1 MAVFNIGG
9 IAGNVG
15 RLCRRRCVLSTTSG
29 ITVVAPDKKKKL
41 SLVIAAAWLWPY
53 LLMPLLML
61 SNLPLQCSA
70 VW

>member
-29 ITVVAPDKKKKL
+29 ITVIAPDKKKKL
-41 SLVIAAAWLWPY
+41 SLVIAAAWLWPS
-53 LLMPLLML
+53 LMPLLML
-61 SNLPLQCSA
+61 SNLPLQCSD